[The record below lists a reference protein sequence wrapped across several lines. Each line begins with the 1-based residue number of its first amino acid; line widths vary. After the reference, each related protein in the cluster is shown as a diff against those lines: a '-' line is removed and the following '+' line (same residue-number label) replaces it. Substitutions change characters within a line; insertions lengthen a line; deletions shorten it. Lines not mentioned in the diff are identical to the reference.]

1 MDRRQF
7 GKLAVM
13 GGTAAML
20 PGLASAQT
28 GADADAMRNLAADAK
43 PISAEER
50 RSRVA
55 KAGALMRAND
65 IDAVLIEAGSSL
77 VYFTGIHWWRSE
89 RLTGAVITR

>member
-20 PGLASAQT
+20 PGFASAQT
-28 GADADAMRNLAADAK
+28 GVDADGMRNLAANAK

-50 RSRVA
+50 RAGVA
-55 KAGALMRAND
+55 CRD
-65 IDAVLIEAGSSL
+65 TSL
-77 VYFTGIHWWRSE
+77 PKMLPRNVR
-89 RLTGAVITR
+89 